1 MNRWQIGNIKIT
13 QVVEVEA
20 MGGTRFILPQA
31 TPEAIQPI
39 DWLIPHRHG
48 RAPNY
53 CRYLP
58 RQR

>member
-31 TPEAIQPI
+31 TPEAIQPSGLEHAANQLF
-39 DWLIPHRHG
+39 DGYRS
-48 RAPNY
+48 
-53 CRYLP
+53 CRLSA
-58 RQR
+58 